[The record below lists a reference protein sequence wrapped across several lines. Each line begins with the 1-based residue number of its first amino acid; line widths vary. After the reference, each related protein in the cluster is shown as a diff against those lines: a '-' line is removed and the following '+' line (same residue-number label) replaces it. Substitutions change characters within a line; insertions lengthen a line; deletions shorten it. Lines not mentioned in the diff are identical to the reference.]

1 MQLLDTDIVKDSA
14 SQDTNSLSSLFL
26 KPNKLGAT
34 VQEEASTTFALCVE
48 EPLRY
53 FSVCAVPPGT
63 ASDAYM
69 SARPIQLTELPDEDT
84 ILMVL
89 GGDWE
94 RQKNNFW
101 DAKDPKNVGKQRPYK
116 NIDKVLTWPIYSF
129 EEKKVM
135 IFAVDKVSIRKQIL
149 EYAAEEGYENL
160 ADWNWKLTQKKEQR
174 GSSEFTSYSI
184 IPKPQSPVHKKEIKE
199 AYDARMKEGFYL
211 ENLLVG
217 GNPLEEMTD

>member
-1 MQLLDTDIVKDSA
+1 MQLLDTDL
-14 SQDTNSLSSLFL
+14 SQNEQKTESELGNLFL

-34 VQEEASTTFALCVE
+34 VEKEASTTFALCVE

-53 FSVCAVPPGT
+53 FSVWAVPAGT
-63 ASDAYM
+63 SYEDYS
-69 SARPIQLTELPDEDT
+69 SARTFPFTKLPDEDT

-94 RQKNNFW
+94 RQKNNYW
-101 DAKDPKNVGKQRPYK
+101 DARDPKHIGKERPFK
-116 NIDKVLTWPIYSF
+116 AISKVMTWPIYSY
-129 EEKKVM
+129 EEQCIK
-135 IFAVDKVSIRKQIL
+135 IFALDLVSIRKQLL
-149 EYAAEEGYENL
+149 EYAAEEGYEQL
-160 ADWNWKLTQKKEQR
+160 SDWNWKLTQKKELR
-174 GSSEFTSYSI
+174 GSSEFTSYVL
-184 IPKPQSPVHKKEIKE
+184 IPKPQTPKHKAEAKA

>member
-53 FSVCAVPPGT
+53 FSVWAVPPGT
-63 ASDAYM
+63 AADDYM
-69 SARPIQLTELPDEDT
+69 SARTFQFTEMPNEDT

-89 GGDWE
+89 GSDWE

-101 DAKDPKNVGKQRPYK
+101 DAKDPKNVGKERPFK

-199 AYDARMKEGFYL
+199 AYDARIKEGFYL